1 MNIIEATYN
10 LIKFIYSLPPFS
22 GSDITPQTRSFQ
34 LIFIEGQATVTTS
47 ISTFDFSFLQNS
59 VNLSSL
65 ITDISEVT
73 VTDVDSIFKKQITL
87 SNEIRTSSPFVG
99 LGIMSLRRIVKVNTF
114 NVSLPAYY
122 ILLHAINNNN
132 YILTVS
138 V

>member
-10 LIKFIYSLPPFS
+10 LIKFIHSLPPFS

-87 SNEIRTSSPFVG
+87 SNEIRTSRPFVG